1 VAGAGGGGG
10 EEVREEHALP
20 VDRLLHGW
28 KRGRDVGD
36 RLWSLVLGCGE
47 LVMGLAA
54 VLIEKGKEAVVC
66 LDGCRGNVTQPR
78 RVFVGYGAAMPC
90 HGTFSDRIRPGISN
104 GFWPYSCVLEMR
116 FEIAIH

>member
-1 VAGAGGGGG
+1 
-10 EEVREEHALP
+10 VREEHALP

-54 VLIEKGKEAVVC
+54 VLLLIEKGKEAVVC

-78 RVFVGYGAAMPC
+78 RVFVGYGAAMPW
-90 HGTFSDRIRPGISN
+90 HVFRPDQAWYIQRILAVFVCSRN
-104 GFWPYSCVLEMR
+104 AV
-116 FEIAIH
+116 